1 MGQLIDLA
9 FCHSDWPCLV
19 FNDVFIPTLFD
30 NMHDKL
36 SYIAEK
42 TIAVYGK
49 WISLYLLLVKGNNLL
64 RDELEKKKIFEDR
77 SYDLVIKLW

>member
-1 MGQLIDLA
+1 MIMMGQLIDLA
-9 FCHSDWPCLV
+9 FCHFDWPCLV

-49 WISLYLLLVKGNNLL
+49 WISLYLLLVKETIYFVMNLKRRRFL
-64 RDELEKKKIFEDR
+64 KI
-77 SYDLVIKLW
+77 DLMTL